1 MNDRSASDGS
11 SAGFT
16 VRYVRDDKP
25 PTVHLDSILD
35 SQLTNR
41 ACGVYARMVRRDG
54 QRTTAKDLVRPG
66 ESLKLIRR
74 VMGELIDAGWIRYQ
88 TVMVPGQRW
97 PLHCYDVFESPRS

>member
-1 MNDRSASDGS
+1 MNDR

-16 VRYVRDDKP
+16 VRYIKDEGPRPV
-25 PTVHLDSILD
+25 VLESILD

-54 QRTTAKDLVRPG
+54 QHTTAKDLVRAG
-66 ESLKLIRR
+66 ESLKLIRK
-74 VMGELIDAGWIRYQ
+74 VMAELIGAGWIRYQ

-97 PLHCYDVFESPRS
+97 PLHCYDVFESPRN